1 MIIKIQQTVERQLFS
16 MFMKNTTTSD
26 THSHLWP
33 YVFYWQKI
41 EQIKRFIR
49 DYQLIG
55 QTILMYL
62 AGRHTSMQK
71 LYKLHFAEIVAL
83 FL

>member
-16 MFMKNTTTSD
+16 MFMENNTTSD
-26 THSHLWP
+26 THPHLWP

-55 QTILMYL
+55 LTKLMYL
-62 AGRHTSMQK
+62 AGRHTFIQK
-71 LYKLHFAEIVAL
+71 TIQVTFC
-83 FL
+83 